1 MKEFLFIFIYLAIFC
16 LILSLLS
23 LFDVTDYTR
32 SNYQYFNQIKQDYFF
47 TFILSLIIFSILLPF
62 LGFALPVIIL
72 NGILLDGLMCFFI
85 TLFGITIGSFL
96 FYKIFFKKKFNN
108 KIEFY
113 LKKISF
119 LSSRFETNQFLY
131 FFLLRFFGFGLPF
144 VIHNTIGVFFKIRQ
158 FSFFFGTLFGVL
170 PLASQSILS
179 DGIFDLFLKNNL
191 NFNSL
196 ITDLRVILI
205 LILLLLLF
213 LFCILIV
220 RNFKIKKI
228 FK

>member
-1 MKEFLFIFIYLAIFC
+1 MKKFLFIFIYLGIFC

-47 TFILSLIIFSILLPF
+47 TFVLSLIIFSILLPF

-85 TLFGITIGSFL
+85 TLFGITIGSFI

-131 FFLLRFFGFGLPF
+131 FFLLRFVGFGLPF
-144 VIHNTIGVFFKIRQ
+144 LIHNAMGIFFKIRQ
-158 FSFFFGTLFGVL
+158 LPFFFGTLFGVL
-170 PLASQSILS
+170 PLALQSILA
-179 DGIFDLFLKNNL
+179 DGIFQLFLEKKL

-196 ITDLRVILI
+196 INDYKIMFV
-205 LILLLLLF
+205 LILLF
-213 LFCILIV
+213 LIFIFYSLIT
-220 RNFKIKKI
+220 RNIKKKNFK
-228 FK
+228 